1 MMLMLMA
8 VVVVV
13 VIVGRNHIGIRRRT
27 RCGVR
32 GIIIIQG
39 LGGTLMCLA

>member
-8 VVVVV
+8 VVV
-13 VIVGRNHIGIRRRT
+13 VIVGRNHIGIRRCT
-27 RCGVR
+27 RCGVS